1 MTIFFKDINEEPFK
15 EGEKKKTVMESFPQ
29 ISVTKPKFL
38 ESKNKDLA
46 LKQL

>member
-1 MTIFFKDINEEPFK
+1 MRNHLKK
-15 EGEKKKTVMESFPQ
+15 EKRKKTVMESFPQ